1 MKTILA
7 PIDFSKISDP
17 VVKAAA
23 NLARSIDG
31 RLILFHV
38 VQPPIITSEY
48 GAVLANVQEIIAIS
62 VSASTKQLLS
72 RQKRLQASGL
82 KVSVA
87 QVTGIP
93 VTSIIEQARKSRAA
107 YIVIGSH
114 VHSALYDLLAGSTAT
129 GVIKRAPCPVLVVPP
144 AGKKSGK

>member
-62 VSASTKQLLS
+62 VSASTKQLLR
-72 RQKRLQASGL
+72 RQKLLQASGL

-114 VHSALYDLLAGSTAT
+114 GHSALYDMLAGSTAT

>member
-62 VSASTKQLLS
+62 VSASTKQLLR

-93 VTSIIEQARKSRAA
+93 VTSTIEQARKSRAA

-114 VHSALYDLLAGSTAT
+114 GHSALYDLLAGSTAT

>member
-1 MKTILA
+1 
-7 PIDFSKISDP
+7 

-62 VSASTKQLLS
+62 VSASTKQLLR

-114 VHSALYDLLAGSTAT
+114 GHSALYDLLAGSTAT

>member
-23 NLARSIDG
+23 NLALSIDG

-62 VSASTKQLLS
+62 VSASTKQLLR

-114 VHSALYDLLAGSTAT
+114 GHSALYDLLAGSTAT

>member
-72 RQKRLQASGL
+72 
-82 KVSVA
+82 
-87 QVTGIP
+87 
-93 VTSIIEQARKSRAA
+93 IENR
-107 YIVIGSH
+107 GH
-114 VHSALYDLLAGSTAT
+114 
-129 GVIKRAPCPVLVVPP
+129 
-144 AGKKSGK
+144 

>member
-62 VSASTKQLLS
+62 VSASTKQLLR

-114 VHSALYDLLAGSTAT
+114 GHSALYDLLAGSTAT
-129 GVIKRAPCPVLVVPP
+129 GVIKRAPCPVLVVPH

>member
-23 NLARSIDG
+23 NLAKSING

-38 VQPPIITSEY
+38 VQPPVITSEY
-48 GAVLANVQEIIAIS
+48 GAVLANIQEIIAIS
-62 VSASTKQLLS
+62 ESSSQKQLAR
-72 RQKRLQASGL
+72 RQKRLQAAGL
-82 KVSVA
+82 KVAVA

-93 VTSIIEQARKSRAA
+93 VTSIVDQARKSRAS
-107 YIVIGSH
+107 YIVMGSH
-114 VHSALYDLLAGSTAT
+114 GHSALYDLLAGSTAT

-144 AGKKSGK
+144 STKKSGQ

>member
-62 VSASTKQLLS
+62 VSASTKQLLR

-114 VHSALYDLLAGSTAT
+114 GHSALYDLLAGSTAT